1 MKNYNIVL
9 LLIATL
15 GVISCQEKVKVDT
28 IDEVDNA
35 PVDNVIVY
43 EEYMGEEP
51 TTPEET
57 EFYEPKVPVVK
68 PAIKGAAP
76 SDAIVLFN
84 GAGLDNWISSNDSTA
99 AKWHLNDDGS
109 MTVNDKTGNIQTK
122 QNFGDIQLHIEWKS
136 PLPVQLKGQNRGNSG
151 IFLSGLYEVQV
162 LDQND
167 NPTYVNGQVGSIYKQ
182 HVPLAM
188 ASVPTGEWNTYD
200 IIYHAPAFNDEGSKI
215 KSGDITVIHNGILV
229 QDHIEIKGTTE
240 YIGWP
245 KNPAHEK
252 GPLMLQDHGDD
263 SRVSYRN
270 IWVREL

>member
-1 MKNYNIVL
+1 MKNKYSL
-9 LLIATL
+9 LLLTTSFVL
-15 GVISCQEKVKVDT
+15 ISCQEKVESIENEKTVV
-28 IDEVDNA
+28 E
-35 PVDNVIVY
+35 DNVIVY
-43 EEYMGEEP
+43 EEYMGDEP

-57 EFYEPKVPVVK
+57 EFYEPKVKVVK
-68 PAIKGAAP
+68 PGSISTAP

-84 GAGLDNWISSNDSTA
+84 GENLDNWISSNDSTA
-99 AKWHLNDDGS
+99 AKWHLNKDGS

-122 QNFGDIQLHIEWKS
+122 QNFGDVQLHIEWKS
-136 PLPVQLKGQNRGNSG
+136 PLPVQLEGQHRANSG
-151 IFLSGLYEVQV
+151 VFLNGIYEVQV

-200 IIYHAPAFNDEGSKI
+200 IIYHAPEFNADGGKI
-215 KSGDITVIHNGILV
+215 KSGDITVIHNGVLV
-229 QDHIEIKGTTE
+229 QDHVELKGTTP

-245 KNPAHEK
+245 KNPAHGK
-252 GPLMLQDHGDD
+252 GPLLLQDHGDD
-263 SRVSYRN
+263 SRVSFRN

>member
-1 MKNYNIVL
+1 MRKNNTLMMLGAILVL
-9 LLIATL
+9 
-15 GVISCQEKVKVDT
+15 VSCQEKVSTDVVETMQAKDS
-28 IDEVDNA
+28 
-35 PVDNVIVY
+35 VIVY

-51 TTPEET
+51 TKPEET

-68 PAIKGAAP
+68 PGGVGSAP

-84 GAGLDNWISSNDSTA
+84 GTDLNNWISTNDSTA
-99 AKWHLNDDGS
+99 AKWLLNKDGS

-122 QNFGDIQLHIEWKS
+122 QNFGDVQLHIEWKS
-136 PLPVQLKGQNRGNSG
+136 PLPVQREGQNRANSG
-151 IFLSGLYEVQV
+151 VFLNGIYEVQV

-167 NPTYVNGQVGSIYKQ
+167 NPTYVNGQVASIYKQ

-200 IIYHAPAFNDEGSKI
+200 IIYHAPVFNKDGGKI
-215 KSGDITVIHNGILV
+215 KSGDITVIHNGVLV
-229 QDHIEIKGTTE
+229 QDHVELKGTTP

-245 KNPAHEK
+245 KNPPHGK

-263 SRVSYRN
+263 SRVSFRN